1 MLVNK
6 DDNAKRKFIMIQ
18 LPQSCEENP
27 DASKAGYK
35 NICEIGKERIRR
47 AGAKVLED
55 AVLDLGNLK
64 KINPELADKDNVLR
78 AINNYDLK
86 LMREISLYFYRTSGI
101 YSRLVRYMAFM
112 YRYDSFLTPYVN
124 GDNIKTEK
132 VLDGFY
138 KGLNILDNF
147 KVKKTLGEIALQV
160 VKQGCYYGYKVST
173 ATGIV
178 LQELPADYC
187 RVRFK
192 RGNKPVVEFNMKF
205 FDENFRDM
213 EQRVKILKM
222 FPKEFSKGYVL
233 YRQGKLPPL
242 FQGDTVGWYMLDPEQ
257 TVKFTVNGE
266 DYPPFIS
273 VVPLI
278 LDLDAAQ
285 DLDRQKT
292 MQRLLKIVI
301 QKIPLDK
308 NGELLFDIDE
318 IQQLHNNA
326 VMMLARA
333 IGVDVLTSFADV
345 SVEDMSDDSSVQTDD
360 LERVER
366 QLYNEAGVSQLQFNS
381 DGNIAL
387 NNSILNDEATMYNML
402 LQFEDFL
409 NELLEPLN
417 KTPKKLQYKVQL
429 LTTTIYNYKDLAKMY
444 KEQTQ
449 MGYSKMLPQIA
460 LGQSQSSILATAYF
474 ENDILD
480 LLHVFI
486 PPVMSSTMSAD
497 LLNHNDDEKDNK
509 NSNQTSSKQKLA
521 PSDNNEVGRKEKA
534 DNEKSEKTIQNKES
548 MS

>member
-1 MLVNK
+1 MEQIKSKGFNIVTGSTRDIDPNQKTGYQALNGTNAPSIDFNK
-6 DDNAKRKFIMIQ
+6 IKV
-18 LPQSCEENP
+18 
-27 DASKAGYK
+27 
-35 NICEIGKERIRR
+35 
-47 AGAKVLED
+47 GAKVLED

-124 GDNIKTEK
+124 GDNVKTEK

-160 VKQGCYYGYKVST
+160 VKQGCYYGYKVPT
-173 ATGIV
+173 ATGVV

-192 RGNKPVVEFNMKF
+192 RGNKPVIEFNMKF

-273 VVPLI
+273 VIPLI

-381 DGNIAL
+381 NGNIAL

-497 LLNHNDDEKDNK
+497 LLNHNDDGKDNK
-509 NSNQTSSKQKLA
+509 NSNQTSSKQKLV

>member
-1 MLVNK
+1 MEQIKSKGFNIVTGSTRDIDPNQKTGYQALNGANAPSIDFNK
-6 DDNAKRKFIMIQ
+6 IKV
-18 LPQSCEENP
+18 
-27 DASKAGYK
+27 
-35 NICEIGKERIRR
+35 
-47 AGAKVLED
+47 GAKVLED

-160 VKQGCYYGYKVST
+160 VKQGCYYGYKVPT
-173 ATGIV
+173 ATGVV

-273 VVPLI
+273 VIPLI

-497 LLNHNDDEKDNK
+497 LLNHNDDGKDNK
-509 NSNQTSSKQKLA
+509 NSNQTSSKQKLV

>member
-1 MLVNK
+1 MEQIKSKGFNIVTGSTRDIDPNQKTGYQALNGTNAPSIDFNK
-6 DDNAKRKFIMIQ
+6 IKV
-18 LPQSCEENP
+18 
-27 DASKAGYK
+27 
-35 NICEIGKERIRR
+35 
-47 AGAKVLED
+47 GAKVLED

-160 VKQGCYYGYKVST
+160 VKQGCYYGYKVPT

-242 FQGDTVGWYMLDPEQ
+242 FQGDTVGWYMLDPKQ

-417 KTPKKLQYKVQL
+417 KSPKKLQYKVQL

-497 LLNHNDDEKDNK
+497 LLNHNDDGKDNK

>member
-1 MLVNK
+1 MEQIKSKGFNIVTGSTRDIDPNQKTGYQALNGANAPSIDFNK
-6 DDNAKRKFIMIQ
+6 IKV
-18 LPQSCEENP
+18 
-27 DASKAGYK
+27 
-35 NICEIGKERIRR
+35 
-47 AGAKVLED
+47 GAKVLED

-124 GDNIKTEK
+124 GDNVKTEK

-160 VKQGCYYGYKVST
+160 VKQGCYYGYKVPT
-173 ATGIV
+173 ATGVV

-192 RGNKPVVEFNMKF
+192 RGNKPVIEFNMKF

-273 VVPLI
+273 VIPLI

-497 LLNHNDDEKDNK
+497 LLNHNDDGKDNK

>member
-1 MLVNK
+1 MEQIKSKGFNIVTGSTRDIDPNQKTGYQALNGTDAPPIDFNK
-6 DDNAKRKFIMIQ
+6 
-18 LPQSCEENP
+18 
-27 DASKAGYK
+27 
-35 NICEIGKERIRR
+35 IRV
-47 AGAKVLED
+47 GAKVLED

-124 GDNIKTEK
+124 GDNVKTEK

-242 FQGDTVGWYMLDPEQ
+242 FQGDTVGWYMLDPKQ

-497 LLNHNDDEKDNK
+497 LLNHNDDGKDNK

>member
-1 MLVNK
+1 MEQIKSKGFNIVTGSARDIDPNQKTGYQALNGTNAPSIDFNK
-6 DDNAKRKFIMIQ
+6 IKV
-18 LPQSCEENP
+18 
-27 DASKAGYK
+27 
-35 NICEIGKERIRR
+35 
-47 AGAKVLED
+47 GAKVLED

-192 RGNKPVVEFNMKF
+192 RGNKPVIEFNMKF

-213 EQRVKILKM
+213 EQRAKILKM

-273 VVPLI
+273 VIPLI

-381 DGNIAL
+381 NGNIAL

-497 LLNHNDDEKDNK
+497 LLNHNDDGKDNK
-509 NSNQTSSKQKLA
+509 NSNQTSSKQKLV